1 MSLKKKIVLALLV
14 VILVLLNVAIF
25 HHHGDLTG
33 NVELHMLISGTKKT
47 EVQDYYSPTK
57 AVIGT
62 QTGLDQLTKKN
73 KEMELKFTQ
82 TSDTKYTRIDLGVLK
97 AKFTISKMWYEYN
110 GKTQEVDL
118 SAFTE
123 ENAVDL
129 NDITSSK
136 IEDGKLVVE
145 TKADDPYIIA
155 KAGPTSFVAEIAHR
169 KQTALTIRKVIYAL
183 LLDLF
188 AVAIVVLWKKKFS
201 TLPQELWQ
209 NRRLILQLARNDFKM
224 KFAGSVLGTFWAFV
238 QPVVTVLVYWF
249 VFGHLGSGN
258 VTASTG
264 VSYPFVLW
272 LIAGLVPW
280 FFFQDALIGGTNSL
294 IEYSYLVKKVVF
306 KISILPIVKQI
317 SALYV
322 HIFFIGVMLVL
333 YAAAGHFP
341 DIYMLQVLYY
351 SFAMFIYTL
360 GVCYATSA
368 IVIFFRDLSQIINI
382 ILQVQIW
389 MTPIM
394 WNIDTIGPSLPG
406 WALTILK
413 LNPMYY
419 IAMGYRD
426 AMMNKMWFWQRFDQT
441 VYFWLIT
448 VVFFGLGTFLFNRLK
463 VHFAD
468 IL

>member
-1 MSLKKKIVLALLV
+1 MSFKKKVVLAAAV
-14 VILVLLNVAIF
+14 VILVLLNVLIF
-25 HHHGDLTG
+25 HHHENPVGD
-33 NVELHMLISGTKKT
+33 VELHMLISGTQKT
-47 EVQDYYSPTK
+47 EVQDYYSPTE
-57 AVIGT
+57 AVVGT
-62 QTGLDQLTKKN
+62 QTGLDQLTKTN
-73 KEMELKFTQ
+73 HEMELKFMQ
-82 TSDTKYTRIDLGVLK
+82 TSDTKFTRLDLGILK
-97 AKFTISKMWYEYN
+97 AKFTISKIWYEYD
-110 GKTQEVDL
+110 GKKQEVDL
-118 SAFTE
+118 NAFTKDKASE
-123 ENAVDL
+123 L
-129 NDITSSK
+129 HDISSSK
-136 IEDGKLVVE
+136 VEDGKLVIE
-145 TKADDPYIIA
+145 TKADDPYIITEV
-155 KAGPTSFVAEIAHR
+155 GPTSFASEIAHKKQVSLLVR
-169 KQTALTIRKVIYAL
+169 KIIYAL
-183 LLDLF
+183 LLDIL
-188 AVAIVVLWKKKFS
+188 AIGVAFLGKKYS
-201 TLPQELWQ
+201 SLPRELWQ
-209 NRRLILQLARNDFKM
+209 NRRLIHQLARNDFKM
-224 KFAGSVLGTFWAFV
+224 RFAGSMLGTFWAFV

-294 IEYSYLVKKVVF
+294 VEYSYLVKKVVF
-306 KISILPIVKQI
+306 KISILPIVKVI

-322 HIFFIGVMLVL
+322 HVFFICVMLVL
-333 YAAAGHFP
+333 YACGGHFP
-341 DIYMLQVLYY
+341 NAFMLQVIYY

-368 IVIFFRDLSQIINI
+368 INIFFRDLSQIINI
-382 ILQVQIW
+382 VLQVQIW

-419 IAMGYRD
+419 IVMGYRD
-426 AMMNKMWFWQRFDQT
+426 AMMNQVWFWQRFDQT
-441 VYFWLIT
+441 CYFWLIT
-448 VVFFGLGTFLFNRLK
+448 VVFFGIGIFLFNRLK